1 MSSVLTTTA
10 GVVKKNSTMNKQ
22 LLIRNDLKYQN
33 RDGIAKFPLLKRLL
47 DNIERITRKKYIES
61 YYQLISSGRGAK
73 STDQR

>member
-10 GVVKKNSTMNKQ
+10 GVVKKNRTMNKQ

-47 DNIERITRKKYIES
+47 DNLERITQSK
-61 YYQLISSGRGAK
+61 
-73 STDQR
+73 

>member
-10 GVVKKNSTMNKQ
+10 GVVKKNSTMNKK

-33 RDGIAKFPLLKRLL
+33 RDGIAKFPLLK
-47 DNIERITRKKYIES
+47 EITLVYSNKHLMES
-61 YYQLISSGRGAK
+61 NYQLISSGCGAK